1 MKDTITATG
10 IVLSTMPIGEYDKR
24 LLLETR
30 ECGKISVFA
39 RGARRPNSPLI
50 GAAVLFAFG
59 EFELSEGRS
68 AYNLR
73 SARITEHFDWVA
85 NDMEAL
91 CYGSYFA
98 ELTDYFGRENIDG
111 GEAIKLLF
119 FALRAVKN
127 EKLSRPL
134 IRRVFELK
142 AMQLEGEYF
151 EVPKTELPEPA
162 MKAWRYVLETPQ
174 EQLFRFVLD
183 PEAEAAFGRAVEQMK
198 QSFIER
204 QFRSLAVLEETLA
217 LLPAGRSGTPAGS
230 LRPESADEN

>member
-73 SARITEHFDWVA
+73 SARVTEHFDWVA

-98 ELTDYFGRENIDG
+98 ELTDYYGRENIDG
-111 GEAIKLLF
+111 SEAIKLLF
-119 FALRAVKN
+119 FALRALKN

-183 PEAEAAFGRAVEQMK
+183 PEAEAAFGRAAEQMK

-217 LLPAGRSGTPAGS
+217 LLPAGRSGTPAEPEGS
-230 LRPESADEN
+230 PDRG

>member
-1 MKDTITATG
+1 MRESIKATG

-73 SARITEHFDWVA
+73 SARVTEHFDWVA

-111 GEAIKLLF
+111 SEAIKLLF
-119 FALRAVKN
+119 FALRALKN

-134 IRRVFELK
+134 IRRVFEMK

-151 EVPKTELPEPA
+151 EEPKTALPEA
-162 MKAWRYVLETPQ
+162 AQKAWRYVLETPQ
-174 EQLFRFVLD
+174 DRLFRFVLD
-183 PEAEAAFGRAVEQMK
+183 KEAEDAFGKAVEQMK
-198 QSFIER
+198 QRFIER
-204 QFRSLAVLEETLA
+204 QFHSLTVLEETLA
-217 LLPAGRSGTPAGS
+217 LLKG
-230 LRPESADEN
+230 

>member
-1 MKDTITATG
+1 MKDTIHAAG

-73 SARITEHFDWVA
+73 SARISEHFDWVA

-98 ELTDYFGRENIDG
+98 EMTDYYGRENLDG
-111 GEAIKLLF
+111 SEAVKLLY
-119 FALRAVKN
+119 FALRALKN
-127 EKLSRPL
+127 DKLSRPL

-151 EVPKTELPEPA
+151 EQPRTEIPEPA
-162 MKAWRYVLETPQ
+162 LKAWHYVLETPQ
-174 EQLFRFVLD
+174 DKLFRFVLD

-198 QSFIER
+198 QAFIER

-217 LLPAGRSGTPAGS
+217 LLS
-230 LRPESADEN
+230 SADTAAPEEN

>member
-111 GEAIKLLF
+111 SEAIKLLF
-119 FALRAVKN
+119 FALRALKN
-127 EKLSRPL
+127 ENLSRPL
-134 IRRVFELK
+134 IRRVFEMK
-142 AMQLEGEYF
+142 AMQLEGEYY
-151 EVPKTELPEPA
+151 EAPKTDLPEPA
-162 MKAWRYVLETPQ
+162 VKAWRYVLETPQ

-217 LLPAGRSGTPAGS
+217 LLPPAVGSGPPAEPDGPPD
-230 LRPESADEN
+230 RG

>member
-24 LLLETR
+24 LLIETR

-39 RGARRPNSPLI
+39 RGARRPNSPLM

-59 EFELSEGRS
+59 EFELAEGRS
-68 AYNLR
+68 AYTLR
-73 SARITEHFDWVA
+73 SARVTEHFDWITQ
-85 NDMEAL
+85 DIEAM

-98 ELTDYFGRENIDG
+98 EITDYYGKENIDG
-111 GEAIKLLF
+111 SEAIKLLF
-119 FALRAVKN
+119 FALRALHKD
-127 EKLSRPL
+127 KLSRPL

-217 LLPAGRSGTPAGS
+217 LLPAGRSGTPAE
-230 LRPESADEN
+230 PEGPPDRG

>member
-68 AYNLR
+68 AWNLR

-85 NDMEAL
+85 GDMEAM

-98 ELTDYFGRENIDG
+98 ELTDYYGRENLDG
-111 GEAIKLLF
+111 SEAIKLLI
-119 FALRAVKN
+119 FALRALKN

-134 IRRVFELK
+134 IRRVFEMK

-151 EVPKTELPEPA
+151 ETPKSDLPESA

-174 EQLFRFVLD
+174 EQLFRFTLD
-183 PEAEAAFGRAVEQMK
+183 ADAEKAFGRAVEQMK
-198 QSFIER
+198 QNFIER

-217 LLPAGRSGTPAGS
+217 LLAPPA
-230 LRPESADEN
+230 PEN